1 MSSPPCSTAE
11 YLTTQSYR
19 DDKTRIGKGL
29 WWFGQY
35 EEEVFRTRQETLS

>member
-1 MSSPPCSTAE
+1 MSSPSFSTAE

-29 WWFGQY
+29 WWFGQH